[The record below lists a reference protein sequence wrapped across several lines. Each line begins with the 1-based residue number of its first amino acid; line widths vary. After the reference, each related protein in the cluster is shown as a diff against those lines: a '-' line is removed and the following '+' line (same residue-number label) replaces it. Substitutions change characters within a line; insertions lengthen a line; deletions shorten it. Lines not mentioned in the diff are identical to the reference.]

1 MKRHPL
7 GISSLLAAFAVLF
20 MAPASATYVFNTI
33 NYPGSTFTDVRGINN
48 SGHVVGYTSLDG
60 VTNFSFLYSAG
71 GFAPLAPSPLQPSA
85 LGINDSDVVVGGT
98 NTTPEQAFIYSGG
111 TYTFFSRPGWTN
123 TEARAVGN
131 SGLVVGWSYE
141 TDALGGF
148 TSSSGFIYNP
158 ATSTYVDI
166 PIAGSP
172 FVIAQGINGAG
183 QVVGSAQFPGM
194 PQQGWLRQ
202 PGGAIAFFQVAG
214 ESTHARGINDVG
226 VLTGFVSGAANSAFV
241 GTSSGFELLDV
252 PGAATTVG
260 ESINNA
266 GQVAGLWF
274 DASSVTHGFM
284 ATPATMPTGTT
295 AGGAFTFSIAVVPDV
310 PIFID
315 PKLAVG
321 YEYQTGKKDPNIAAV
336 QFPIGIGDS
345 LYLLKVDGKKFVVA
359 GGDWFDFRAHGFR
372 KGVDNFRVGCI
383 EVAAALD
390 PADPQAFPTGLK
402 FVAAGHFTG
411 TQKPLKGN
419 ANGKDPKRCDQAID
433 DDDDGDD

>member
-7 GISSLLAAFAVLF
+7 GIRTLLTAFALAVA
-20 MAPASATYVFNTI
+20 APASATYVFNTI

-48 SGHVVGYTSLDG
+48 SGHVVGYTSTDG
-60 VTNFSFLYSAG
+60 VTNFSFLYAAG
-71 GFAPLAPSPLQPSA
+71 GFSPLPASPLQPSA

-98 NTTPEQAFIYSGG
+98 NTTPEQGFIYSGG
-111 TYTFFSRPGWTN
+111 SYTFFSRPGWTN
-123 TEARAVGN
+123 TEARAVSG

-141 TDALGGF
+141 TDGMGG
-148 TSSSGFIYNP
+148 TVSSSGFIYNP
-158 ATSTYVDI
+158 ATSTYTDI

-172 FVIAQGINGAG
+172 FVIAQGINNAG
-183 QVVGSAQFPGM
+183 QVVGSAQFIGS

-202 PGGAIAFFQVAG
+202 PGGAIAFFQVDA

-226 VLTGFVSGAANSAFV
+226 LITGFVSGAVNSAFV

-252 PGAATTVG
+252 PGATTTIG

-266 GQVAGLWF
+266 GQVVGLWWN
-274 DASSVTHGFM
+274 ASTISQGFL

-295 AGGAFTFSIAVVPDV
+295 SGGAYTFSIAVVPNV

-315 PKLAVG
+315 PKVATG
-321 YEYQTGKKDPNIAAV
+321 YDYTTGKKDPNIAAV

-345 LYLLKVDGKKFVVA
+345 LYLLKVDGKKFTVA
-359 GGDWFDFRAHGFR
+359 GGEWFDFREHGFK
-372 KGVDNFRVGCI
+372 KGVDGFRVGCI

-390 PADPQAFPTGLK
+390 PANPQAFPTGLK
-402 FVAAGHFTG
+402 FVAAGQFTG
-411 TQKPLKGN
+411 TQKPLKHKD
-419 ANGKDPKRCDQAID
+419 NGHEPRRCELDID
-433 DDDDGDD
+433 DDD

>member
-1 MKRHPL
+1 VKRHQF
-7 GISSLLAAFAVLF
+7 GIRTLLAAFALVL
-20 MAPASATYVFNTI
+20 AIPASATYVFNTI

-48 SGHVVGYTSLDG
+48 SGHVVGYASLDG
-60 VTNFSFLYSAG
+60 VNNFSFLYAAG
-71 GFAPLAPSPLQPSA
+71 GFSPLAASPLNPSA
-85 LGINDSDVVVGGT
+85 LGLNDSDVVVGGT
-98 NTTPEQAFIYSGG
+98 TAMPEQGFIYSGG

-123 TEARAVGN
+123 TEARAISN

-141 TDALGGF
+141 TDGMGGT

-158 ATSTYVDI
+158 ATSTYTDI
-166 PIAGSP
+166 PIPGSP
-172 FVIAQGINGAG
+172 FVIAQGINNAG
-183 QVVGSAQFPGM
+183 QVVGSALFVPGG
-194 PQQGWLRQ
+194 QQGWLRQ
-202 PGGAIAFFQVAG
+202 PGGTISLFQVAG

-226 VLTGFVSGAANSAFV
+226 VLTGFVSGAANSGFV

-274 DASSVTHGFM
+274 DAADVTHGFM

-295 AGGAFTFSIAVVPDV
+295 AGGAYTFAIAVVPNV

-315 PKLAVG
+315 PKVAVG
-321 YEYQTGKKDPNIAAV
+321 YDYATGKKDPNIGAV

-359 GGDWFDFRAHGFR
+359 GGEWFDFREHGFR
-372 KGVDNFRVGCI
+372 KGVDGFRVGCI
-383 EVAAALD
+383 EVSAALD
-390 PADPQAFPTGLK
+390 PANPQAFPTGLK
-402 FVAAGHFTG
+402 FVAAGMFTG
-411 TQKPLKGN
+411 TQKPLKHKD
-419 ANGKDPKRCDQAID
+419 NGHEPRRCDLDID
-433 DDDDGDD
+433 DDD